1 MAIKQSRKGAK
12 IPMFRRSV
20 ESFLLFTAT
29 TFMLAEIGDFQTTIR
44 GLYPPV
50 TELSKFMPVKASS
63 TCGLDNRPMRYCES
77 SINNQ
82 SLTTCTQLECLLDCC
97 ETCGKARPASLGI
110 SNGTEF
116 SVARS
121 TDTPPSSSGVS
132 QSKSFG
138 SGSYIV
144 YATLPASNV
153 PLHGFSVCAWIK
165 QSVGNDG

>member
-1 MAIKQSRKGAK
+1 MSAK
-12 IPMFRRSV
+12 LLAFRSSV

-29 TFMLAEIGDFQTTIR
+29 AFMLAQIGDFQTTMR

-50 TELSKFMPVKASS
+50 TELSKFMPVTASS
-63 TCGLDNRPMRYCES
+63 TCGLDNRPMRYCQS
-77 SINNQ
+77 SIDNQ

-116 SVARS
+116 LVVRS
-121 TDTPPSSSGVS
+121 TDTPPGSSGVS

-138 SGSYIV
+138 SGSHIV
-144 YATLPASNV
+144 YATVSASNV
-153 PLHGFSVCAWIK
+153 PALGFSVCAWIK
-165 QSVGNDG
+165 QGVGNEG